1 MRNLQDPKVTVPGD
15 GYCGLHACLVH
26 TLLATQFMNSS
37 QSHTDFTAMRD
48 ALLACKD
55 DIDALPDN
63 AVEFFRLG
71 SSSLPTRMH
80 DIFSEFPAW
89 QRAWRAQLD
98 TQEGVSK
105 AILLKYYAEHLDNL
119 NAFCAYS
126 APGALDG
133 SDFFRAWR
141 DAYEQGPY
149 APESDNSSTF
159 SEALADYAAIF
170 VSGSIRD
177 SYHDDPTYLNLFGSF
192 CQAYAN
198 STTRQREQNERINFM
213 NGGEE
218 AISFHFDELFA
229 YFNDTLGSGSNPF
242 EIGAPQTYWL
252 GDEDVRLILD
262 RTVMPN
268 CNFEFVG
275 LNASNPSRVH
285 WEVTASNGFM
295 RSTPS
300 LDWANR
306 QRALVYCNTKVDA
319 QPFRG
324 AYSPQVDF
332 SLLPLSA
339 GIVVFTEAIRD
350 IVDLQTGSAS
360 FWDTP
365 KKMKTLQD
373 AETRLSEEIQ
383 AFEIACNTGRLDLA
397 EDEVEDLSVAVEN
410 MRVAI
415 DDFRMTYAAL
425 DQEYARFNIL
435 LKICIWIRDKV
446 MQMIDKVMQR
456 IDKVDDSMGGLDS
469 PVAMV
474 TCQA

>member
-15 GYCGLHACLVH
+15 GYCGLHACLAH
-26 TLLATQFMNSS
+26 TLLATQFMNSP
-37 QSHTDFTAMRD
+37 QSHANFTAMRG
-48 ALLACKD
+48 ALQDCKVLID
-55 DIDALPDN
+55 DLSDN
-63 AVEFFRLG
+63 EVEYFRLG

-105 AILLKYYAEHLDNL
+105 VLLLRYYEEHLDNL
-119 NAFCAYS
+119 NAFCTHS
-126 APGALDG
+126 DPGELDN
-133 SDFFRAWR
+133 SEFFQAWR
-141 DAYEQGPY
+141 DAYERGPY
-149 APESDNSSTF
+149 ASQSDNSPIF
-159 SEALADYAAIF
+159 SQALADYAASF
-170 VSGSIRD
+170 VSGSIRAN
-177 SYHDDPTYLNLFGSF
+177 YHDDPTYLALFGSF

-198 STTRQREQNERINFM
+198 SSTRQNEQAERINSIDDDQ
-213 NGGEE
+213 E
-218 AISFHFDELFA
+218 AISFHFDGLFA
-229 YFNDTLGSGSNPF
+229 YFNTTLHSNANPF
-242 EIGAPQTYWL
+242 EVGALPVNWL

-268 CNFEFVG
+268 CNFEFIG
-275 LNASNPSRVH
+275 LNASNPSGVH
-285 WEVTASNGFM
+285 WEVTVSTVFM
-295 RSTPS
+295 DSTPS

-306 QRALVYCNTKVDA
+306 QRALAYYNAKVDA
-319 QPFRG
+319 QPSRV
-324 AYSPQVDF
+324 AHSPQVDF

-339 GIVVFTEAIRD
+339 GIVVFTAAIRD

-383 AFEIACNTGRLDLA
+383 AFEIAYNTGRLDL
-397 EDEVEDLSVAVEN
+397 DINEVEDLSVAVED
-410 MRVAI
+410 MRVAMC
-415 DDFRMTYAAL
+415 DFAMTYAAL

-446 MQMIDKVMQR
+446 TQM
-456 IDKVDDSMGGLDS
+456 IDKVDDSMGDLLS